1 MKINKSL
8 CYYLK
13 DYLGTEIYFMH
24 RGFITKGVIKE
35 IYDHRE
41 NDISGFKIDNEIN
54 VSFNSEI
61 FFTLDEI
68 LSYLSNNIKSAEW
81 HKQDSYIDD

>member
-8 CYYLK
+8 SFYLK
-13 DYLGTEIYFMH
+13 DYLGKEIYFMH
-24 RGFITKGVIKE
+24 GGFITKGTIKE

-41 NDISGFKIDNEIN
+41 HDISGFKIDDEIN
-54 VSFNSEI
+54 VSLNDEI

-68 LSYLSNNIKSAEW
+68 LSYLSNNIKAQNGIS
-81 HKQDSYIDD
+81 KMLM